1 MRFSRISQLGYF
13 RGHLNSHHLRG
24 RASATQ
30 RWRDWSY
37 ACEFSTRDLKLE
49 GLRLAVSYLL
59 KSLNL
64 SSHHLYSKNKG
75 THLFIRLYL
84 GIETVSCRLLATD
97 SKDGH
102 SLRASSQ
109 IWASEASLAK
119 THEQAAKPRG
129 AEAEAPRSRV
139 LARLAQ
145 IGELARRLRWRWIET
160 WQSWANIFKF

>member
-1 MRFSRISQLGYF
+1 MRFPRISQLGYF

-37 ACEFSTRDLKLE
+37 ACEFSTWDLKLE
-49 GLRLAVSYLL
+49 GLRRCFLPFKKL
-59 KSLNL
+59 KPVFASLEFQKQG
-64 SSHHLYSKNKG
+64 Y
-75 THLFIRLYL
+75 TFVIRLYL
-84 GIETVSCRLLATD
+84 GIETVSYRLLATD
-97 SKDGH
+97 GKDGH

-119 THEQAAKPRG
+119 THEQVAKTRG